1 MEKLIINPT
10 ITTPEIHLSVE
21 DNIYFIS
28 GTSRP
33 EDVRELYYP
42 VIDWIQKLT
51 ENILDGTI
59 NKYSAEN
66 ALIFKTDLIYFNSSS
81 AKFLYDIFM
90 EFKRIALS
98 GVAVIIE
105 WHYEEEDTDMLEA
118 GIDMASLAE
127 MEFSYILKE
136 VE

>member
-1 MEKLIINPT
+1 MENLIISPT
-10 ITTPEIHLSVE
+10 STTPAIHLSVE
-21 DNIYFIS
+21 DNIYSIS

-33 EDVRELYYP
+33 EDVREMYYP
-42 VIDWIQKLT
+42 VIEWIQKLT
-51 ENILDGTI
+51 ENILDRTI

-98 GVAVIIE
+98 GVAVTIE
-105 WHYEEEDTDMLEA
+105 WHYEKEDTDMLEA

-127 MEFSYILKE
+127 MEFTWIPKE
-136 VE
+136 G

>member
-1 MEKLIINPT
+1 MEKLIISPT
-10 ITTPEIHLSVE
+10 STTPAIHLSVE
-21 DNIYFIS
+21 ENVYSIS

-42 VIDWIQKLT
+42 VIEWIQKLA

-66 ALIFKTDLIYFNSSS
+66 ALIFKTDLVYFNSSS

-90 EFKRIALS
+90 ELKRIALS
-98 GVAVIIE
+98 GVAVTVE
-105 WHYEEEDTDMLEA
+105 WHYEKDDTDMLEA
-118 GIDMASLAE
+118 GIDIASLAE
-127 MEFSYILKE
+127 MEFTFIPKE
-136 VE
+136 D